1 VHPADR
7 RRRGGRALRGRHL
20 AARLHLRQRHRRR
33 RAARPR
39 HPPRLPD
46 LQPRHHR
53 DHPARRPG
61 DDDRGAG
68 RAATAGAPPP
78 RAGGR
83 CAHHLRG
90 RLPGAGRARLPP
102 HHPDRRRPHPLRRVV
117 PGPGGGEERG
127 GGGLMAIEMSPY
139 ASEAAVRGTASE
151 EYPYDLTVV
160 VPLYKE
166 EENIDFAVAELLEVL
181 DAMPQSAEVILV
193 DDGSPD
199 ATGAMALAWHERDPR
214 VRVIQFRRNF
224 GQTAAISAGFHH
236 ARGRVVVLMDG
247 DQQNDPHDLPR
258 LLAKMDEG
266 YDVVSGWRKDRKDKL
281 LLRKI
286 PSRMAN
292 RLISRITRTE
302 LHDYGC
308 TLKAYHTDV
317 VQHLHLYGELHRFIP
332 ALAGLVGARV
342 VEIPVNHR
350 PRTRGSSK
358 YGISRTVRVLLDLLT
373 VKFLLKYLAR
383 PMQFFGLLGLMSFVL
398 GFCSLAG
405 LLIEKAVAG
414 VGLAERPLM
423 ILSVLLVIL
432 GVQFLSM
439 GLLGELLT
447 RIYHEVGQR
456 PPYVIRR
463 TAGIDADA
471 DLVAD
476 PVAALAGS

>member
-1 VHPADR
+1 
-7 RRRGGRALRGRHL
+7 
-20 AARLHLRQRHRRR
+20 
-33 RAARPR
+33 
-39 HPPRLPD
+39 
-46 LQPRHHR
+46 
-53 DHPARRPG
+53 
-61 DDDRGAG
+61 
-68 RAATAGAPPP
+68 
-78 RAGGR
+78 
-83 CAHHLRG
+83 
-90 RLPGAGRARLPP
+90 
-102 HHPDRRRPHPLRRVV
+102 
-117 PGPGGGEERG
+117 
-127 GGGLMAIEMSPY
+127 MAIEMAPFVT
-139 ASEAAVRGTASE
+139 EAAERGIRPDGA
-151 EYPYDLTVV
+151 DLDLSVV
-160 VPLYKE
+160 VPLYRE
-166 EENIDFAVAELLEVL
+166 EENVDHAVAELLEVL
-181 DAMPQSAEVILV
+181 DGMPESAEVILV

-199 ATGAMALAWHERDPR
+199 ATGAMAMAWHERDPR

-224 GQTAAISAGFHH
+224 GQTAAISAGFRH

-281 LLRKI
+281 LMRRV
-286 PSRMAN
+286 PSMLAN

-308 TLKAYHTDV
+308 TLKAYHSDV

-350 PRTRGSSK
+350 PRTRGTSK
-358 YGISRTVRVLLDLLT
+358 YGISRTVRVILDLLT

-383 PMQFFGLLGLMSFVL
+383 PMQFFGLLGLSSFLL
-398 GFCSLAG
+398 GFCSLLG
-405 LLIEKAVAG
+405 LVVDKAVAG
-414 VGLAERPLM
+414 AGLAERPLL

-432 GVQFLSM
+432 GVQFISM

-463 TAGIDADA
+463 TAGIDLAEERGG
-471 DLVAD
+471 D
-476 PVAALAGS
+476 PVVTLAGQGPSSVTIDVDDDGAGLPERGLPGRRRLEMTDRLSHGSDPAWP

>member
-1 VHPADR
+1 MEQITA
-7 RRRGGRALRGRHL
+7 RRGWSGPIGVPSPPLAL
-20 AARLHLRQRHRRR
+20 
-33 RAARPR
+33 
-39 HPPRLPD
+39 HPVD
-46 LQPRHHR
+46 VS
-53 DHPARRPG
+53 
-61 DDDRGAG
+61 
-68 RAATAGAPPP
+68 
-78 RAGGR
+78 
-83 CAHHLRG
+83 
-90 RLPGAGRARLPP
+90 
-102 HHPDRRRPHPLRRVV
+102 VV
-117 PGPGGGEERG
+117 
-127 GGGLMAIEMSPY
+127 I
-139 ASEAAVRGTASE
+139 
-151 EYPYDLTVV
+151 
-160 VPLYKE
+160 PLYRE
-166 EENIDFAVAELLEVL
+166 EENVDHAVAELLEVL
-181 DAMPQSAEVILV
+181 DGMPQSAEVILV

-199 ATGAMALAWHERDPR
+199 ATGPMAMAWHERDPR

-224 GQTAAISAGFHH
+224 GQTAAISAGFRH
-236 ARGRVVVLMDG
+236 ARGQVVVLMDG

-281 LLRKI
+281 LMRKI

-292 RLISRITRTE
+292 RLISRITQTE

-308 TLKAYHTDV
+308 TLKAYHSDV

-350 PRTRGSSK
+350 PRTRGTSK
-358 YGISRTVRVLLDLLT
+358 YGISRTVRVILDLLT

-398 GFCSLAG
+398 GLCTLAG
-405 LLIEKAVAG
+405 LVVDKAVTGA
-414 VGLAERPLM
+414 GLAERPLL

-432 GVQFLSM
+432 GVQFISM

-463 TAGIDADA
+463 TAGID
-471 DLVAD
+471 LVEERGAD
-476 PVAALAGS
+476 PVVSLAGQGPAAVTVDVDDDSHPGRELRGRGGHLRPVG

>member
-1 VHPADR
+1 MEEFSA
-7 RRRGGRALRGRHL
+7 
-20 AARLHLRQRHRRR
+20 R
-33 RAARPR
+33 RAW
-39 HPPRLPD
+39 
-46 LQPRHHR
+46 Q
-53 DHPARRPG
+53 G
-61 DDDRGAG
+61 
-68 RAATAGAPPP
+68 
-78 RAGGR
+78 
-83 CAHHLRG
+83 
-90 RLPGAGRARLPP
+90 
-102 HHPDRRRPHPLRRVV
+102 
-117 PGPGGGEERG
+117 
-127 GGGLMAIEMSPY
+127 
-139 ASEAAVRGTASE
+139 ASEAPEAQFDLHTV
-151 EYPYDLTVV
+151 DLTVV
-160 VPLYKE
+160 VPLYRE
-166 EENIDFAVAELLEVL
+166 EENVDFAVAELLEVL
-181 DAMPQSAEVILV
+181 DGMSQSAEVILV

-224 GQTAAISAGFHH
+224 GQTAAISAGFRH

-247 DQQNDPHDLPR
+247 DQQNDPRDLPK

-281 LLRKI
+281 LMRKV

-383 PMQFFGLLGLMSFVL
+383 PMQFFGLLGLTSFLL
-398 GFCSLAG
+398 GFFSLAG
-405 LLIEKAVAG
+405 LLVEKAVAG
-414 VGLAERPLM
+414 AGLAERPLL

-463 TAGIDADA
+463 TAGIE
-471 DLVAD
+471 VAEDGSPD
-476 PVAALAGS
+476 PVATLAAKGPSQVTIDVDDDGLPQRELPGRSRRMGVADRPGQA

>member
-1 VHPADR
+1 
-7 RRRGGRALRGRHL
+7 
-20 AARLHLRQRHRRR
+20 
-33 RAARPR
+33 
-39 HPPRLPD
+39 
-46 LQPRHHR
+46 
-53 DHPARRPG
+53 
-61 DDDRGAG
+61 
-68 RAATAGAPPP
+68 
-78 RAGGR
+78 
-83 CAHHLRG
+83 
-90 RLPGAGRARLPP
+90 
-102 HHPDRRRPHPLRRVV
+102 
-117 PGPGGGEERG
+117 
-127 GGGLMAIEMSPY
+127 MAIEMTPF
-139 ASEAAVRGTASE
+139 ASEAAHGDPSA

-224 GQTAAISAGFHH
+224 GQTAAISAGFRH
-236 ARGRVVVLMDG
+236 ARGEVVVLMDG
-247 DQQNDPHDLPR
+247 DQQNDPHDLPK

-292 RLISRITRTE
+292 RLISRITGTE

-373 VKFLLKYLAR
+373 VKFLLKYVAR
-383 PMQFFGLLGLMSFVL
+383 PMQFFGLLGLMSFML

-414 VGLAERPLM
+414 VGLAERPLL

-463 TAGIDADA
+463 TAGIDADL
-471 DLVAD
+471 DMD
-476 PVAALAGS
+476 PVAALSGAGANPAGIEDEELPARELRGRGGRLRPVG

>member
-1 VHPADR
+1 MDFS
-7 RRRGGRALRGRHL
+7 
-20 AARLHLRQRHRRR
+20 
-33 RAARPR
+33 
-39 HPPRLPD
+39 
-46 LQPRHHR
+46 
-53 DHPARRPG
+53 
-61 DDDRGAG
+61 AG
-68 RAATAGAPPP
+68 RAWDGTPEYGSAPL
-78 RAGGR
+78 AL
-83 CAHHLRG
+83 H
-90 RLPGAGRARLPP
+90 
-102 HHPDRRRPHPLRRVV
+102 
-117 PGPGGGEERG
+117 
-127 GGGLMAIEMSPY
+127 AI
-139 ASEAAVRGTASE
+139 
-151 EYPYDLTVV
+151 DLTVV

-166 EENIDFAVAELLEVL
+166 EENVDHAVSELLEVL
-181 DAMPQSAEVILV
+181 DTMPQSAEVILV

-199 ATGAMALAWHERDPR
+199 ATGAMAMAWNDRDPR

-224 GQTAAISAGFHH
+224 GQTAAISAGFRH
-236 ARGRVVVLMDG
+236 ARGRVIVLMDG

-281 LLRKI
+281 VMRKI
-286 PSRMAN
+286 PSMMAN

-308 TLKAYHTDV
+308 TLKAYHSDV

-350 PRTRGSSK
+350 PRTRGTSK

-383 PMQFFGLLGLMSFVL
+383 PMQFFGLLGLMSFLL

-463 TAGIDADA
+463 TAGIDANA

-476 PVAALAGS
+476 PVAALAGSGSSPVDVEEDEQMPARELRGRGGHLRPVG